1 LHVPNFGLQFMVPVL
16 RVLKLGL
23 QFRYLFKALRQVT
36 FVSVLIQLGL

>member
-1 LHVPNFGLQFMVPVL
+1 MVPVL